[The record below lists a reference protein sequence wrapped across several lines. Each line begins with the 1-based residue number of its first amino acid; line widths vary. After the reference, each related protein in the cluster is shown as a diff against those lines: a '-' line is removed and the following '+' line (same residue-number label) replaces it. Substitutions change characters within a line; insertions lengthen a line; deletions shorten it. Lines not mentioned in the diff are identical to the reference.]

1 MRTPATLLAS
11 ALGLLLGGLTGCD
24 RSAAPPAP
32 RPDVLVVSLDT
43 LRADLLDARRPDGT
57 PEMPRLAAFA
67 AGAVRFPNAFAP
79 MAFTLPSH
87 MTLLTG
93 AHPETHFVTTE
104 KDVLS
109 PEIETLAEVFR
120 QAGYATAGLQTSSW
134 LKAGFGFDRGF
145 ELYEEIPMGLAAA
158 GRIIDRVEAEL
169 ARAQSEGRPA
179 FLFAHIFDAHS
190 DFGFDGNR
198 LSYHSE
204 PAYRSDLE
212 IPDSALCDAE
222 QRCATDYLLWAD
234 REQRAV
240 SERDRELHFELYRR
254 GARQLDDALGELF
267 DHLEAS
273 GFLPRGAV
281 VVVSDHGEEF
291 REHGRFLHNQVY
303 AESLRVPLLIRPP
316 GNATGGRV
324 DPRPVGLED
333 LAPTLARLAGL
344 PPPAAHQGFDLLA
357 PAVAGAHAVLVGQ
370 DKLRRTRYGLRA
382 DQRLL
387 VWDFADSATQ
397 LYDLAA
403 DPGERVD
410 LAAERPQEVAEL
422 RARLIAELRRLRRE
436 RPTLRQAEGELFGPR
451 ERETLRSLGYL

>member
-1 MRTPATLLAS
+1 MRNLSTLLVPT
-11 ALGLLLGGLTGCD
+11 LPLLLGGLAGCQ
-24 RSAAPPAP
+24 RPTAPPAV

-43 LRADLLDARRPDGT
+43 LRADLLEARRPDGT

-67 AGAVRFPNAFAP
+67 AEATRFPNAFAP

-93 AHPETHFVTTE
+93 THPETHFVTTE

-109 PEIETLAEVFR
+109 PEIETLAEVFQR
-120 QAGYATAGLQTSSW
+120 AGYATVGLQTSSW

-145 ELYEEIPMGLAAA
+145 DVYEEIPMGLAAA
-158 GRIIDRVEAEL
+158 GRIVSRVEAEL
-169 ARAQSEGRPA
+169 ARARSAGRPA

-190 DFGFDGNR
+190 DFGFEGNR
-198 LSYHSE
+198 LSYYSE
-204 PAYRSDLE
+204 PVYRSDLE
-212 IPDSALCDAE
+212 LSEATLCDAE
-222 QRCATDYLLWAD
+222 QRCATDFLLWAD

-240 SERDRELHFELYRR
+240 SGRDRELHFELYRR

-267 DHLEAS
+267 DHLAAS
-273 GFLPRGAV
+273 GFLARGAV

-291 REHGRFLHNQVY
+291 REHGRFLHSQVY

-316 GNATGGRV
+316 GGVSGGRV

-333 LAPTLARLAGL
+333 LAPTLARLAAL
-344 PPPAAHQGFDLLA
+344 PPPAAHQGSDLLA
-357 PAVAGAHAVLVGQ
+357 PAAPGTHAVRVGQ

-387 VWDFADSATQ
+387 VWDFADSTTQ

-422 RARLIAELRRLRRE
+422 RSRLVAELRRLRRE
-436 RPTLRQAEGELFGPR
+436 RPALRQAAGELFGPR